1 MKYTIKQA
9 SKLTALPSSTLRYYE
24 SEGLLPEIK
33 RNKNG
38 HRYYDEANLKWIAL
52 ITCLKNTS
60 MPIEMIKIFVALHNE
75 GDATLEQR
83 LDVVLKHQENVQKK
97 IDELNEYMKYIN
109 YKVDYYSLACEL
121 GSEQPLK
128 KNKYPEPLSVDSDD
142 A

>member
-1 MKYTIKQA
+1 MKYMIKQA

-24 SEGLLPEIK
+24 SEGLLSEIK

-83 LDVVLKHQENVQKK
+83 LEVVLKHRENVQKK

-128 KNKYPEPLSVDSDD
+128 KNKYPEPLSVESDG